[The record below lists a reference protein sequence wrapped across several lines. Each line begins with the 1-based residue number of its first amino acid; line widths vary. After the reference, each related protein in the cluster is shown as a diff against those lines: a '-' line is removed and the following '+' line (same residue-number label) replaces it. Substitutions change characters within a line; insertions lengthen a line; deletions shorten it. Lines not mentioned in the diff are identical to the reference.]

1 MLKRQRQRRRA
12 SITSLIDVIFLL
24 LLFFMLASTF
34 TRFAELEVTA
44 TTQSAGAAS
53 SSTQTAVRLM
63 IEPRSLALNSKP
75 VREESLLSA
84 LNAQRK
90 GDTLSV
96 TVRVADEVTTQRL
109 VDILTSLAQVP
120 GISLH
125 LVGEA

>member
-34 TRFAELEVTA
+34 TRFAELEVAA
-44 TTQSAGAAS
+44 TTQSAGGPAPNSPA
-53 SSTQTAVRLM
+53 TVRLM
-63 IEPRSLALNSKP
+63 IEPRSLAVNSKP
-75 VREESLLSA
+75 VREENLISA
-84 LNAQRK
+84 LDAQRK

-96 TVRVADEVTTQRL
+96 AVRVSDDVTTQRL
-109 VDILTSLAQVP
+109 VDILTNLATVP
-120 GISLH
+120 GVSLH